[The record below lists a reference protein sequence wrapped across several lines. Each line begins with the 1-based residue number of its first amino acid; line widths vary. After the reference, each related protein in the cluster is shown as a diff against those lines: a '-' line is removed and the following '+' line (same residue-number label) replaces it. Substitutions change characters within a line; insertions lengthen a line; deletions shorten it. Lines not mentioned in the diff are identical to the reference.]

1 MPLLP
6 WTRGKPLTKQP
17 DIENPIPLNYS
28 KKRWTIDHH
37 RSNIIEHVLAGTS
50 QGTETASNLG
60 KQPWSYRINFVELQR
75 IRLRQLQRELVGHAV
90 DIYFNIEEPEGWESK
105 LRDYVQALQDY
116 DYMGRHDNSVD
127 PFIVTGERY
136 VERCMLHEAMK
147 KEPNAKDGL
156 RKVGTLGFWEDSTS
170 KPTPIGD
177 TRAANR
183 RQMFYSRVG
192 VAAVAGAFLIGP
204 MWLMVLH
211 NTVYTGLVTT
221 TVCVAVFGLIMA
233 IRLNTSMEVLS
244 STAAYAA
251 VLVVFVGLT
260 TEGNSGGN

>member
-1 MPLLP
+1 MFP
-6 WTRGKPLTKQP
+6 WPRSNRGPQARQP
-17 DIENPIPLNYS
+17 DVENALSLDYTDEAWI
-28 KKRWTIDHH
+28 IDHH
-37 RSNIIEHVLAGTS
+37 RPNILEHVLSPNCDGS
-50 QGTETASNLG
+50 ESDRNLS
-60 KQPWSYRINFVELQR
+60 KVPWSYRINFVELQR
-75 IRLRQLQRELVGHAV
+75 MRLRQLQRQLVGHAV
-90 DIYFNIEEPEGWESK
+90 DIYFNVEPPKNWDST

-116 DYMGRHDNSVD
+116 DYMGRHVRQQLD

-147 KEPNAKDGL
+147 NEPNAKDDL
-156 RKVGTLGFWEDSTS
+156 RKVQTLGFWENSNT

-183 RQMFYSRVG
+183 RQQFFSRVG
-192 VAAVAGAFLIGP
+192 VAALAGAFLIGP

-211 NTVYTGLVTT
+211 NTLYTGLVTT
-221 TVCVAVFGLIMA
+221 TVCVTLFGLVMA
-233 IRLNTSMEVLS
+233 INLNSNMEVLS

-260 TEGNSGGN
+260 TKGN